1 MCQHQEQTPRTDW
14 QEEARQQA
22 NMYPNLEEFLN
33 HLLPE
38 NQSQFLRDFF
48 SNAYGQSNNA
58 QSGVQF
64 NAQPSAPP
72 APENSRSDGQSNAQ
86 PSAPPAPENTQSNG
100 QSTGQSNA
108 QSGAQNR
115 YDLNNNNF
123 WSEGFYIR
131 ICNLFFLDN
140 VGVIHKL
147 RSLLFHNF
155 SPPPQ
160 T

>member
-48 SNAYGQSNNA
+48 SNANGQSN
-58 QSGVQF
+58 

-72 APENSRSDGQSNAQ
+72 APENTRSDGQSNAQ
-86 PSAPPAPENTQSNG
+86 TSAPPAPENTQSNG
-100 QSTGQSNA
+100 QSNGRSNA

-131 ICNLFFLDN
+131 ICNLFFSITLGSYTN
-140 VGVIHKL
+140 YVA
-147 RSLLFHNF
+147 FF
-155 SPPPQ
+155 STIFTRLPKR
-160 T
+160 